1 MGGGGGVT
9 GGVDLQAKAAIPKAK
24 AIGDLPRV
32 LALFVAQAKAHP
44 GLSDRTASIRPPFA
58 YINVLCLGEPTL
70 VRNTSSYQAMLKCT
84 SGVSAHTY
92 SHFNATTFFTLRK
105 SGTRLCRADID
116 PHRACL
122 HA

>member
-44 GLSDRTASIRPPFA
+44 GLSDRTASIPPSFA
-58 YINVLCLGEPTL
+58 YT
-70 VRNTSSYQAMLKCT
+70 TSALP
-84 SGVSAHTY
+84 
-92 SHFNATTFFTLRK
+92 R
-105 SGTRLCRADID
+105 
-116 PHRACL
+116 
-122 HA
+122 